1 VSAPDRAA
9 YAARQAQLLDALLR
23 DDELPPGFA
32 AAQAAAAGG
41 ALRHK
46 RARAVARGW
55 PALALC
61 LGRAFED
68 RFDAFVRDA
77 GTAGEPLA
85 DGLAFARWIES
96 GGGVLDDGAR
106 VEVLLARAALRRR
119 GVWVGAVRLR
129 RPYRRV
135 LVVARLPVRGTVARS
150 VRLGAAGPG
159 W

>member
-1 VSAPDRAA
+1 MSAPDRGA
-9 YAARQAQLLDALLR
+9 YAARQAQLLDALLHG
-23 DDELPPGFA
+23 DEPPAEFA
-32 AAQAAAAGG
+32 AAQAAAAGR

-46 RARAVARGW
+46 RARAVARAW

-61 LGRAFED
+61 LGGAFDE

-77 GTAGEPLA
+77 GTSRQPLA
-85 DGLAFARWIES
+85 DGLAFARWIAA
-96 GGGVLDDGAR
+96 GGGRLDDGVR

-119 GVWVGAVRLR
+119 GVWVRAVRLR

-150 VRLGAAGPG
+150 VRLGAAGRG
-159 W
+159 C